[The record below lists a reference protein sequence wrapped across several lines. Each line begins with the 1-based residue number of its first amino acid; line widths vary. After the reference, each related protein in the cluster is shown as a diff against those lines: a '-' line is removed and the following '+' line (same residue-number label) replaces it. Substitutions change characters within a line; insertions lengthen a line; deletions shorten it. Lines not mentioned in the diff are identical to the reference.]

1 VTPAAGATW
10 RRAADL
16 PFQTLDEETLV
27 VDPSRREVHL
37 LNETA
42 SRVWQLCASPRTLDD
57 LVAALGEEYDAPAD
71 DLRRGVTE
79 LLEGLRDKS
88 LLVTP

>member
-1 VTPAAGATW
+1 VRPALNATW
-10 RRAADL
+10 RRVAEL

-42 SRVWQLCASPRTLDD
+42 TRVWQLCASPRSIDE
-57 LVAALGEEYDAPAD
+57 LVAALAEEYDAPAD

-79 LLEGLRDKS
+79 LLESLRDKS
-88 LLVTP
+88 LLVSA

>member
-1 VTPAAGATW
+1 VTLAANATW
-10 RRAADL
+10 RRVAEL

-42 SRVWQLCASPRTLDD
+42 TRVWQLCESPRSIDE
-57 LVAALGEEYDAPAD
+57 LVAVLAEEYDAPAD

-79 LLEGLRDKS
+79 LVEGLRDKS
-88 LLVTP
+88 LLVSA

>member
-1 VTPAAGATW
+1 MTFTAGATW
-10 RRAADL
+10 RRIADL

-27 VDPSRREVHL
+27 IDPSRREVHL

-57 LVAALGEEYDAPAD
+57 LVATLGEEYDAHPD
-71 DLRRGVTE
+71 DLRRGILE
-79 LLEGLRDKS
+79 LLTGLEEKR
-88 LLVTP
+88 LLVIP

>member
-1 VTPAAGATW
+1 MTAVAQASW
-10 RRAADL
+10 RRVADL

-27 VDPSRREVHL
+27 IDPSRREVHL

-42 SRVWQLCASPRTLDD
+42 TRIWQLCTSPRTLDE
-57 LVAALGEEYDAPAD
+57 LVEALGEEYDAPAD
-71 DLRRGVTE
+71 DLRRAVAE

-88 LLVTP
+88 LLETA